1 MKVWFNYICK
11 SCKIMNIKHLYLRL
25 IERPR
30 INALGVQQLSHK
42 VHSKVFFR
50 EPTPPPAEI
59 VELSIS
65 HLKRHGLYGKNPDQ
79 NPPISFDVPPLRG
92 TTKTLDE
99 HFYQLGLI
107 SSDPYL
113 KCAKKFAD
121 INLPP
126 PPPPGTKWKPQSG
139 WTKYGLDGT
148 VTRVEHPTDEML
160 VFDVEVLYKHSPFA
174 VIACAAGETG
184 WYAWVS
190 PWILGKSNTDRHL
203 VPLGPPDTARVIVG
217 HNVGYDRARVKEEYS
232 LKKTKFAF
240 LDTMSLHVA
249 TNGMCSRQRPTWLKY
264 QKLQKQKLKDGTLNM
279 DAMSQDMLDML
290 EEGEEAWI
298 ARSSIN
304 SLQEVALFHCDI
316 KVDKEVRDQFGI
328 LNKEGVL
335 EQLNT
340 LLDYCAA
347 DVATTHKVYKK
358 VLPNFLEVCPHP
370 VSFAALRHLS
380 SVALPVD
387 KTWEDYIKRAED
399 TYIETSEAI
408 KNRLIDLASDALA
421 HKDNPKE
428 FMADPWLQQLD
439 WTIPKTRTVKVKGE
453 VSERPAKN
461 QKMPGEP
468 KWYKDLFPTGKSRDI
483 KISVRSR
490 IAPLLLKLAWDKKPL
505 VWSDVYGWVVKV
517 PVSEKANYEDK
528 PLVRCD
534 MAEETNELLNND
546 LENVYYKLPHKDGP
560 TARCVSPLAKSY
572 LKYFEDGM
580 LSSPNPLAKEALKM
594 NAECSYWISARERIK
609 GQMVIYESDVE
620 EGYLRG
626 VTEAAQEKSKKEEN
640 HNNPE
645 EISKKEKDHN
655 DPEEVSM
662 KEEDHNNPEVGIILP
677 QLIPMGTVTRR
688 AVERTWLTASN
699 AKINRL
705 GSELKAMIKAPP
717 GYVFVGSD
725 VDSQELWI
733 ASLVGDAQFKLHGGN
748 AIGFMT
754 LEGTKAAGTDLHS
767 KTASI
772 LGISRNHAKIF
783 NYGRIY
789 GAGVKFASTLL
800 KQFNPTLPDTEADQ
814 TSQKLYKETKGT
826 KAKHTL
832 FRDRP
837 FWRGGTESFVFNK
850 LEEFANQDLP
860 RTPVLGAGIT
870 EALRREY
877 LTSNGFMPSRINWAI
892 QSSGVDYLHLLVI
905 AMEHLIDS
913 FMLEAR
919 LAITV
924 HDEIRYLV
932 KDEDKYHV
940 AMALQIANLWT
951 RAMFSQQMGIEDLPQ
966 VRLHHIEFID
976 SGES

>member
-1 MKVWFNYICK
+1 MRLILKLRRVKRRRKRGRGRVRVRRKVWFNYICK
-11 SCKIMNIKHLYLRL
+11 SCKIMNTKHLYLRSIDL
-25 IERPR
+25 PR
-30 INALGVQQLSHK
+30 FNALGVQQLSRK
-42 VHSKVFFR
+42 VHSQVFSG
-50 EPTPPPAEI
+50 EPAPPPPEL

-65 HLKRHGLYGKNPDQ
+65 HLKRHGLYGKNTDQ
-79 NPPISFDVPPLRG
+79 NPPISFDLPPLRG
-92 TTKTLDE
+92 TSGTLDE
-99 HFYQLGLI
+99 HFYQLGLTA
-107 SSDPYL
+107 SDPYL
-113 KCAKKFAD
+113 KYAKEFAGVD
-121 INLPP
+121 LQPP
-126 PPPPGTKWKPQSG
+126 PQPGTKWKRCSG
-139 WTKYGLDGT
+139 WTKYGRDGKAT
-148 VTRVEHPTDEML
+148 QVDYPKDKML
-160 VFDVEVLYKHSPFA
+160 VFDVEVLYKDSPFA
-174 VIACAAGETG
+174 VIACAAGTTG

-190 PWILGKSNTDRHL
+190 PWILGKSETDRHL
-203 VPLGPPDTARVIVG
+203 VPLGSPESERIIVG
-217 HNVGYDRARVKEEYS
+217 HNVGYDRARIKEEYS
-232 LKKTKFAF
+232 LRKTQFAF

-249 TNGMCSRQRPTWLKY
+249 TNGMCSRQRPTWLKH
-264 QKLQKQKLKDGTLNM
+264 QKLQKMKEGTPNM
-279 DAMSQDMLDML
+279 DAMSQDTVDML
-290 EEGEEAWI
+290 QLEEEEEAWI

-316 KVDKEVRDQFGI
+316 KIDKGVRDQFGI
-328 LNKEGVL
+328 INREGVL
-335 EQLNT
+335 EQLDT

-347 DVATTHKVYKK
+347 DVSATHKVYQK
-358 VLPNFLEVCPHP
+358 VLPKFLEVCPHP

-380 SVALPVD
+380 SVLLPVD

-408 KNRLIDLASDALA
+408 KNRLIDLANDALA
-421 HKDNPKE
+421 HKDNPE
-428 FMADPWLQQLD
+428 VFIADPWLRQLD
-439 WTIPKTRTVKVKGE
+439 WTIPETRKVKVKGQVKGE

-461 QKMPGEP
+461 QKMPGVP
-468 KWYKDLFPTGKSRDI
+468 KWYKDLFAAGEAGNI

-505 VWSDVYGWVVKV
+505 VWSDVYGWIVSV
-517 PVSEKANYEDK
+517 PVSEKADYEDK

-534 MAEETNELLNND
+534 MGEETNELLNND
-546 LENVYYKLPHKDGP
+546 QENIYYKLPHKDGP
-560 TARCVSPLAKSY
+560 TARCVSPLAKYY

-580 LSSPNPLAKEALKM
+580 LSSPHPLAKEALEM

-620 EGYLRG
+620 KGYLTRG
-626 VTEAAQEKSKKEEN
+626 MTKKDQAQ
-640 HNNPE
+640 
-645 EISKKEKDHN
+645 D
-655 DPEEVSM
+655 
-662 KEEDHNNPEVGIILP
+662 NPEVGIILP

-699 AKINRL
+699 AKKNRL

-789 GAGVKFASTLL
+789 GAGVKFASALL

-814 TSQKLYKETKGT
+814 TSQNLYKETKGT
-826 KAKHTL
+826 KTKHTL
-832 FRDRP
+832 IHDRP

-877 LTSNGFMPSRINWAI
+877 LTTNGFMPSRINWAI
-892 QSSGVDYLHLLVI
+892 QSSGVDYLHLLII
-905 AMEHLIDS
+905 AMEHLIDR
-913 FMLEAR
+913 FMLRAR

-932 KDEDKYHV
+932 KDDHKYHV

-966 VRLHHIEFID
+966 VRLHRIEFID
-976 SGES
+976 SSVD